1 MATVQYGVTA
11 NGFVRKPVDVII
23 KSLNNKFRASFG
35 STFDV
40 SPESPDGQV
49 IGIVA
54 DEISACWTQA
64 EHGFNAY
71 RPGATIGIGLDN
83 ICELSR
89 VVRYKDRPSSAT
101 VVLGGS
107 SGTVIPEGSIVGD
120 DSGLEFVTT
129 EDASL
134 PGQVTVNCT
143 TLGEIYIAA
152 NTITKIITPVDGWK
166 TVNNPEIGQTGIEFE
181 ADPALRVRREKTT
194 AISGIA
200 TVESIYARLVS
211 LDLEYI
217 RIRDNDTHAPIGSQ
231 PPGTLYVVVDGGNPN
246 EIARRI
252 YEGKTGG
259 VPTHGEVSV
268 EVKDSKGNPHTIKFS
283 RTTPQEIYLTATFKR
298 RAGSNLG
305 SNDAIEDLQKAAA
318 NYINSLQPGESVVWS
333 YLFRPLTAAVPNI
346 EINSLFID
354 IQADPKKTDTII
366 LDIDKRAHAEIINMR
381 ITDVTDD

>member
-40 SPESPDGQV
+40 SPESPDGQI
-49 IGIVA
+49 IGIIA
-54 DEISACWTQA
+54 DEISSCWVQA

-71 RPGATIGIGLDN
+71 RPGATTGIGLDN

-89 VVRYKDRPSSAT
+89 VVRYKDRPSSST

-107 SGTVIPEGSIVGD
+107 SGVIIPEGSLVGD

-152 NTITKIITPVDGWK
+152 NTITKIITPIEGWK
-166 TVNNPEIGQTGIEFE
+166 TVNNPEAGQTGIDFE
-181 ADPALRVRREKTT
+181 ADPALRVRRDRTT
-194 AISGIA
+194 AISGTA
-200 TVESIYARLVS
+200 TIESIYARLVS

-217 RIRDNDTHAPIGSQ
+217 RIRDNDTSAAIGSQ

-246 EIARRI
+246 EIARKI
-252 YEGKTGG
+252 YEGKTAA

-268 EVKDSKGNPHTIKFS
+268 EVLDSKGNPHTVKFS
-283 RTTPQEIYLTATFKR
+283 RTTPQEVFLTATFKR
-298 RAGSNLG
+298 RAGSNLS
-305 SNDAIEDLQKAAA
+305 SNDAIGDLQKAAA
-318 NYINSLQPGESVVWS
+318 NYINSLQPGEPVVWS

-354 IQADPKKTDTII
+354 TVADPKKTETIN
-366 LDIDKRAHAEIINMR
+366 LDIDKRAHAEIINMKF
-381 ITDVTDD
+381 TDIIDD